1 MFGGSLT
8 GEEEKSSSARG
19 KGGIGLIFGEGF
31 RRQLVAPTIAKMAMI
46 MIQDNRRRIF
56 TSLFVNWRDESEKVI

>member
-1 MFGGSLT
+1 
-8 GEEEKSSSARG
+8 
-19 KGGIGLIFGEGF
+19 
-31 RRQLVAPTIAKMAMI
+31 